1 VNKKY
6 LTPAMLAVAALVAAC
21 GSTPKTTALLEQT
34 RADYLVAQASP
45 RVAEF
50 APLELK
56 QAGDALAQANTQATE
71 RASDQRIDQ
80 FAYLAKQK
88 IALTQE
94 VSTQKAAEAEIANA
108 GKVRDKL
115 VLDQRTNE
123 ANAAGIRAANA
134 TQVAA
139 MAQNDAAQAKQ
150 QTLQAQ
156 NDAARAQQQTLA
168 AQNDAA
174 TALAKNSQLEAQLND
189 LAAKKTERGMVITLS
204 DVLFGTDLSTLN
216 SNGLAT
222 VQKVA
227 LVLTQNPGRSVLI
240 EGFADSTGTDAHNLA
255 LSERRA
261 QSVQSA
267 LNARGIGSDRA
278 ATRGYGEAF
287 PVAANDTAQNR
298 QLNRR
303 VEIVLSDDGGK
314 VMAR

>member
-1 VNKKY
+1 MTKNY
-6 LTPAMLAVAALVAAC
+6 LTPTMLAVVALVAAC
-21 GSTPKTTALLEQT
+21 SSTPKTTALLEQT
-34 RADYLVAQASP
+34 RADYQAAQASP
-45 RVAEF
+45 TVAQF

-71 RASDQRIDQ
+71 RESDHRIDQ

-88 IALTQE
+88 IALTRE
-94 VSTQKAAEAEIANA
+94 VSERKAAEADVANA

-123 ANAAGIRAANA
+123 ANAADVRAANA
-134 TQVAA
+134 NRAA
-139 MAQNDAAQAKQ
+139 AVAQNDAARAKQ

-156 NDAARAQQQTLA
+156 DDAARAQLQTLA

-174 TALAKNSQLEAQLND
+174 NAQARNSQLEAQLSD
-189 LAAKKTERGMVITLS
+189 LAAKKTARGLVITLS
-204 DVLFGTDLSTLN
+204 DVLFGTDMATLN

-227 LVLTQNPGRSVLI
+227 LVLTQNPGRNVLI
-240 EGFADSTGTDAHNLA
+240 EGFADSTGANAYNLA

-261 QSVQSA
+261 QSVQRA
-267 LNARGIGSDRA
+267 LNEQGIASTRVDV
-278 ATRGYGEAF
+278 RGYGEAF

-303 VEIVLSDDGGK
+303 VEIVLSDDGGR
-314 VMAR
+314 VLAR

>member
-1 VNKKY
+1 MNNKY

-34 RADYLVAQASP
+34 RTDYLVAQASP
-45 RVAEF
+45 TVAEF

-56 QAGDALAQANTQATE
+56 QAGDALAQANAQASE
-71 RASDQRIDQ
+71 HASDQRIDQ

-94 VSTQKAAEAEIANA
+94 ISTQKAAEADIANV

-134 TQVAA
+134 NRAA
-139 MAQNDAAQAKQ
+139 ALAQNDAAQARQ

-156 NDAARAQQQTLA
+156 DDAARAQQQTLA

-174 TALAKNSQLEAQLND
+174 NAQAKNSQLEAQMND

-204 DVLFGTDLSTLN
+204 DVLFGTDLSALN

-222 VQKVA
+222 VEKLA
-227 LVLTQNPGRSVLI
+227 LVLTQNPRRNVLI
-240 EGFADSTGTDAHNLA
+240 EGFADSTGTDAHNMA

-267 LNARGIGSDRA
+267 LNARGIASDRA

-303 VEIVLSDDGGK
+303 VEIVLSDEGGK